1 MKNNWVFAGPV
12 RSRRYLSGFYTPT
25 RVDSCAGGFVTPEKP
40 TMTHQTTVLDIG
52 GGGTDDGTARDL
64 AARGVDVTLVER
76 DGLAGGTTGRSH
88 GLLHS
93 GARYAESDPEGAA
106 ECIEENQIIREIAGH
121 CVGDSGGIFVQLE
134 DDDPEYFE
142 AKLAGCQEHGI
153 PAEVIDGD
161 EARDRVP
168 ELSEDVGRAM
178 VVPDGVIYP
187 SRLVAANAAS
197 AEEHGATVLTHAPV
211 EGITVSDGAISSV
224 EIGGEVNETIE
235 AEYVVNATGAWA
247 GECAAMA
254 GIDVEMQPTKGV
266 MVSVDYE
273 GLGPVVNRCRVPDDG
288 DIIIPHESQVVLGT
302 TSVAVGDPDEY
313 DEEQWEVDK
322 MFDECA
328 EMMPAIEGRDIARTW
343 WGVRPLYAPDEA
355 GRGSKDSGKGDERG
369 ISRGFFLLDHEV
381 DGVENFASVVG
392 GKLTT
397 YRMMAEAV
405 ADHVDDV
412 LGVGGESTTASETL
426 PGADDPE
433 QLDAFVAEYSAR
445 QPTDSDV
452 VTDTGAEAADD

>member
-1 MKNNWVFAGPV
+1 M
-12 RSRRYLSGFYTPT
+12 
-25 RVDSCAGGFVTPEKP
+25 
-40 TMTHQTTVLDIG
+40 
-52 GGGTDDGTARDL
+52 
-64 AARGVDVTLVER
+64 RGVDVTVVER

-106 ECIEENQIIREIAGH
+106 ECIEENRIIRDIAGD
-121 CVGDSGGIFVQLE
+121 CIGDTGGIFVQLA

-142 AKLAGCQEHGI
+142 AKLEGCQEHGI

-168 ELSEDVGRAM
+168 ELSEDVVRAM

-197 AEEHGATVLTHAPV
+197 AENHGATVLTHAPV

-235 AEYVVNATGAWA
+235 ADYVVNATGAWA
-247 GECAAMA
+247 GECAALA
-254 GIDVEMQPTKGV
+254 GVDVEMQPTKGV

-273 GLGPVVNRCRVPDDG
+273 GLEPVINRCRVPDDG
-288 DIIIPHESQVVLGT
+288 DIIIPHDSQVVLGT
-302 TSVAVGDPDEY
+302 TSVAVDDPDEF
-313 DEEQWEVDK
+313 DEEQWEVQK

-328 EMMPAIEGRDIARTW
+328 DMMPAIEGRDIDRTW
-343 WGVRPLYAPDEA
+343 WGVRPLYAPDES

-369 ISRGFFLLDHEV
+369 ISRGFFLLDHEQ

-412 LGVGGESTTASETL
+412 LGVGGESSTATEQL
-426 PGADDPE
+426 PAADDPE
-433 QLDAFVAEYSAR
+433 QLDSFVAKYRAR
-445 QPTDSDV
+445 QPSDMDV
-452 VTDTGAEAADD
+452 VSDLGEQAADD

>member
-1 MKNNWVFAGPV
+1 
-12 RSRRYLSGFYTPT
+12 
-25 RVDSCAGGFVTPEKP
+25 
-40 TMTHQTTVLDIG
+40 MTHQTTVLVIG
-52 GGGTDDGTARDL
+52 GGGTGVGTARDL

-121 CVGDSGGIFVQLE
+121 CIGDSGGIFVQLE

-142 AKLAGCQEHGI
+142 AKLEGCEEHGI

-302 TSVAVGDPDEY
+302 TSVAVDDPDEY
-313 DEEQWEVDK
+313 DEEEWEVEK
-322 MFDECA
+322 MFEECA
-328 EMMPAIEGRDIARTW
+328 RMMPEIDGREITRTW

-355 GRGSKDSGKGDERG
+355 GRGSRDSGKGDERG
-369 ISRGFFLLDHEV
+369 ISRGFFLLDHEA
-381 DGVENFASVVG
+381 DGVDNFASVVG

-397 YRMMAEAV
+397 YRMMAEAT
-405 ADHVDDV
+405 ADHVAEV
-412 LGVGGESTTASETL
+412 LGVDGESTTADEQL
-426 PGADDPE
+426 PGADDPAE
-433 QLDAFVAEYSAR
+433 LDRLVAKYGEP
-445 QPTDSDV
+445 QPTDAGV
-452 VTDTGAEAADD
+452 VTDQSGTATADD